1 MVSKYLS
8 KINNL
13 QLEIFGASHEEEIG
27 VNIYGIEQ
35 GVKIDKTD
43 LQEFLSRR
51 APGQAF
57 STPRK
62 ENDEVIFTNGVDDN
76 GITDGNTIRAV
87 IKNTNVKSKDYSEIY
102 THPRPSHSELV
113 SFYKYGENRDV
124 RGGGHFSARM
134 TAPLCIAGGIFKQIL
149 KQKGIEIGAHLLAVA
164 GVFDEKYDY
173 TSNEIKPNASDFPVL
188 DSSRGEKMKEVIQS
202 AHAQGD
208 SVGAIIE
215 CKAINLPTALGEPMF
230 YGIENVLSSLCFSIP
245 AVKGFEI
252 GNGFEACYIKGS
264 ENNDE
269 ITVKDG
275 KIVTKTNNAGGVNGG
290 ITNGMPLVFKVGF
303 KPTPSIAKPQNTIDL
318 YTLEP
323 YVLTIKG
330 RHDPCVGIRAVPIVE
345 AVCAIALAE
354 FLL

>member
-1 MVSKYLS
+1 MVSTYSS
-8 KINNL
+8 KINKL
-13 QLEIFGASHEEEIG
+13 KIEIFGASHEEEIG
-27 VNIYGIEQ
+27 V
-35 GVKIDKTD
+35 KIDGLEKGIKID
-43 LQEFLSRR
+43 EGKLYEFMSRR

-62 ENDEVIFTNGVDDN
+62 EKDEVVFTQGVENGETNGQTVV
-76 GITDGNTIRAV
+76 GV

-102 THPRPSHSELV
+102 AHPRPSHSELV

-134 TAPLCIAGGIFKQIL
+134 TAPLCIAGGIFKQVL
-149 KQKGIEIGAHLLAVA
+149 EQKGIKIGAHLSSVYD
-164 GVFDEKYDY
+164 VKDESYDY
-173 TSNEIKPNASDFPVL
+173 TSNEIKSNACDFPVL
-188 DSSRGEKMKEVIQS
+188 NEKIGEKMKEVIKQAS
-202 AHAQGD
+202 IAGD
-208 SVGAIIE
+208 SVGAVVE
-215 CKAINLPTALGEPMF
+215 CKAINVPVALGDPMF
-230 YGIENVLSSLCFSIP
+230 NGIENVLSSLCFAIP

-252 GNGFEACYIKGS
+252 GNGFNACYINGS

-269 ITVKDG
+269 IMAKDG

-290 ITNGMPLVFKVGF
+290 ISNGMPLVFRVGF
-303 KPTPSIAKPQNTIDL
+303 KPTPSISKPQNTVNL

-323 YVLTIKG
+323 YVLTVKG
-330 RHDPCVGIRAVPIVE
+330 RHDPCVGVRAVPIVE